1 MPPAS
6 QVSHYYRKVVYARST
21 IDGNIATIA
30 GKEAQFSVEVGGR
43 HWLVPQETRLVAK
56 LKVTRDDGTTAPDPS
71 VRFAC
76 DPVARLFS
84 SGRLS
89 IQGTTVES
97 HGADIQDI
105 STIQLRTEGTRA
117 GLESGGGPA
126 GLQSFDQRM
135 DHPELIY
142 QAGDGGEAAEAD
154 DATKGSTKTYWNT
167 ARRNDKHAVLQDNGA
182 NAMELSTPLG
192 SFFTFARQTRSFI
205 PSCELDVR
213 LVVNEHAVTDA
224 LYTEMIPAAPRN
236 RGLIIGGAGGLT
248 FGNTAAGTVTNE
260 NKTFVTL
267 LNQVNASG
275 NAHRITL
282 EDLFLD
288 VMVAVPLATI
298 ERPLSWQCPYRQC
311 TLFTRTLAESNTH
324 NIQFSGL
331 PPGLNA
337 CVLAVRD
344 ASHALNVNKELYLT
358 AGSQT
363 ASAWRSAQISIGP
376 LTLPMPSYVVRPDEL
391 QLGRMHAD
399 FLSFV
404 GAYHVDG
411 AGGFSM
417 REYAE
422 SPLLAFR
429 ICLEKDNFATTATV
443 RATFAANLPA
453 NTELCMW
460 VFHQRVV
467 ELTYGDEPQPIKVVA
482 DEVVG

>member
-1 MPPAS
+1 MSFFNAPPAGAPVPPAS

-30 GKEAQFSVEVGGR
+30 GKEAQFSAEVGGR

-117 GLESGGGPA
+117 GLDSGGGPA

-213 LVVNEHAVTDA
+213 LVVNEHAVT
-224 LYTEMIPAAPRN
+224 E
-236 RGLIIGGAGGLT
+236 
-248 FGNTAAGTVTNE
+248 TAAV
-260 NKTFVTL
+260 
-267 LNQVNASG
+267 
-275 NAHRITL
+275 
-282 EDLFLD
+282 
-288 VMVAVPLATI
+288 
-298 ERPLSWQCPYRQC
+298 W
-311 TLFTRTLAESNTH
+311 
-324 NIQFSGL
+324 
-331 PPGLNA
+331 
-337 CVLAVRD
+337 
-344 ASHALNVNKELYLT
+344 
-358 AGSQT
+358 
-363 ASAWRSAQISIGP
+363 
-376 LTLPMPSYVVRPDEL
+376 
-391 QLGRMHAD
+391 
-399 FLSFV
+399 
-404 GAYHVDG
+404 
-411 AGGFSM
+411 
-417 REYAE
+417 
-422 SPLLAFR
+422 
-429 ICLEKDNFATTATV
+429 
-443 RATFAANLPA
+443 
-453 NTELCMW
+453 
-460 VFHQRVV
+460 
-467 ELTYGDEPQPIKVVA
+467 
-482 DEVVG
+482 